1 MIESFN
7 VDEKNVSRWAGIASA
22 AFSLSQAVTGVFWGR
37 LADKI
42 GRKPA
47 VLSGLFCTMACVLLW
62 GFSRSLPWAIVAR
75 SLAGASNGN
84 VGTMRTIV
92 AEMVP
97 QRELQPRAFSI
108 MPLVWT
114 IGTIFGPALGGA
126 LAKPASRYPKLFGQS
141 HLLRQ
146 FPFVLPNI
154 VASILT
160 LAGLSI
166 GFLFLHETL
175 AAKRNRKDY
184 GVMLGQKLLGPI
196 NSRFSKTSL
205 PEDQRP
211 LLKGSR
217 TSSSSSTQIRD
228 PMQDSRPAP
237 AKPPTY
243 REVFTYQSNL
253 NLLVYA
259 LLAMHSIGYDQL
271 LPIFM
276 HYPRQTDRSTNP
288 NVTLPLKFTGGF
300 GINSD
305 RIGLILVAY
314 GIVGMFIQFFVF
326 PPLVRRWGVLNSLKS
341 VVVIFPAVYVL
352 TPFAALLPSPRLQ
365 QIGIFI
371 IMLFKCW
378 AVIFAFPCSTILLT
392 NSASSLR
399 ILGTLNGVAVSVSA
413 LGRAAGPAIGGWT
426 FTIGANT
433 GYGILPWWTLAG
445 VAVLAAVPVWWLVET
460 EGIGRDDAPD
470 EEDGLPQIDVEASQ
484 ERGEPLVDETALTT
498 ENVFQEGEPLTAQLS
513 SKKG

>member
-1 MIESFN
+1 
-7 VDEKNVSRWAGIASA
+7 
-22 AFSLSQAVTGVFWGR
+22 
-37 LADKI
+37 
-42 GRKPA
+42 
-47 VLSGLFCTMACVLLW
+47 
-62 GFSRSLPWAIVAR
+62 
-75 SLAGASNGN
+75 
-84 VGTMRTIV
+84 
-92 AEMVP
+92 
-97 QRELQPRAFSI
+97 

-154 VASILT
+154 VASILA

-175 AAKRNRKDY
+175 AAKRDRKDY
-184 GVMLGQKLLGPI
+184 GVMLGQKLLEPI
-196 NSRFSKTSL
+196 KSRYSKVSL

-217 TSSSSSTQIRD
+217 ISSSSTTQTQD
-228 PMQDSRPAP
+228 PGQDSKPVP

-288 NVTLPLKFTGGF
+288 NVSLPLKFTGGF

-314 GIVGMFIQFFVF
+314 GIVGMFIQFFIF
-326 PPLVRRWGVLNSLKS
+326 PPLARRWGVLNSLKS
-341 VVVIFPAVYVL
+341 VVIIFPAVYVL
-352 TPFAALLPSPRLQ
+352 TPFAALLPSQRSQ
-365 QIGIFI
+365 QIGVFF

-392 NSASSLR
+392 NSATSLR

-426 FTIGANT
+426 FTVGANI
-433 GYGILPWWTLAG
+433 GYGVLPWWILAG
-445 VAVLAAVPVWWLVET
+445 VAVLAAVPVWWLIET
-460 EGIGRDDAPD
+460 EGIGRDDAAD
-470 EEDGLPQIDVEASQ
+470 EEDDLPQIDMEALQ
-484 ERGEPLVDETALTT
+484 EQDEHSIDETALNQA
-498 ENVFQEGEPLTAQLS
+498 NVLQEGEPLTAQTS